1 MPRTALSKATAL
13 VLVSLSTIAILASCR
28 TTPDPLVIEPFG
40 TEPAVDL
47 PTVDLPPDPGWAARR
62 MDTSVFVGLPEPFIK
77 LVDLDRLRIGMT
89 KQEVLAIFPN
99 PNEIKLQ
106 RDDELW
112 LYGFAQLIFRG
123 NRLRDWFD
131 LK

>member
-1 MPRTALSKATAL
+1 MGKAIALLLITAS
-13 VLVSLSTIAILASCR
+13 IAVVIASCR
-28 TTPDPLVIEPFG
+28 TTPEPFMPES
-40 TEPAVDL
+40 TI
-47 PTVDLPPDPGWAARR
+47 DLPPDPGWEVRTIDR
-62 MDTSVFVGLPEPFIK
+62 SIEVQLPEPFIK

-99 PNEIKLQ
+99 PIEIRLQ
-106 RDDELW
+106 SNDELW
-112 LYGFAQLIFRG
+112 HYGFAQLIFRG

>member
-1 MPRTALSKATAL
+1 MGTATTLL
-13 VLVSLSTIAILASCR
+13 LIIASIAVVIASCR
-28 TTPDPLVIEPFG
+28 TAPEQLA
-40 TEPAVDL
+40 TEVA
-47 PTVDLPPDPGWAARR
+47 VDLPPDPGWAARTV
-62 MDTSVFVGLPEPFIK
+62 DTSISVELPEPFIK

-99 PNEIKLQ
+99 PIEIRLQ
-106 RDDELW
+106 SNDELW
-112 LYGFAQLIFRG
+112 HYGFAQLIFRG